1 MDNLDET
8 LTPHRPR
15 ALAGGPVVIR
25 VTIDAEGPYD
35 EGRSLGVYVG
45 RREVGRF
52 AVVEDPLAEARRLAE
67 TLGAVALDRRVK
79 IENNVVREDD

>member
-52 AVVEDPLAEARRLAE
+52 AVVEDPLAEALD
-67 TLGAVALDRRVK
+67 LDRRVK